1 MVKYSLYSH
10 TLGGTMMGSGH
21 DQQDQ
26 LIYKIEELRRRMT
39 ETALE
44 EGFSSSKSVRMSQEL
59 DYLLNQIQE
68 KNEA

>member
-1 MVKYSLYSH
+1 
-10 TLGGTMMGSGH
+10 MMES

-26 LIYKIEELRRRMT
+26 LIFKIEELRRRMT

-44 EGFSSSKSVRMSQEL
+44 EGFSSVKSVRMSQEL
-59 DYLLNQIQE
+59 DYLLNQIQQ

>member
-10 TLGGTMMGSGH
+10 TLGGTMMES

-26 LIYKIEELRRRMT
+26 LIFKIEELRRRMT

-44 EGFSSSKSVRMSQEL
+44 EGFSSVKSVRMSQEL
-59 DYLLNQIQE
+59 DYLLNQIQQ